1 MVVAKMHLIVTIR
14 ATRVGPAT
22 ILAPGREMSV
32 GDWELVTSSK
42 GPCSLPSHSL
52 INSILLIGCDQHKT

>member
-14 ATRVGPAT
+14 ATRIGPAT

-32 GDWELVTSSK
+32 GD
-42 GPCSLPSHSL
+42 
-52 INSILLIGCDQHKT
+52 